1 MLQSFLTP
9 ELQEMISDTSTDI
22 RDVLSLG
29 YISKSARIGFSSVI
43 DYLVAHSHE
52 ILNYAFKDEKSVIST
67 NAYAILSIGNPQILK
82 PILDD
87 SSFQNTALKIL
98 TKPSVPQF
106 TIGQLS
112 SLTLTLLTNLPEQA
126 TESCGF
132 IYHLLKYCE
141 NPGVFNFFETIC
153 TSDPKFELTQNWLN
167 GMGFSEYLLR
177 ELDKI
182 DFSYESKEPCAYKDS
197 IYIRCLCFY
206 KLIAKCCENPI
217 MVESFQSEHVADSL
231 AHAFP
236 NEPSFICNARWNSI
250 SAITSQKTAVF
261 LLNKLFKTA
270 IDLLMEQFD
279 KLLAYRVHA
288 LTFITKMLKIAPL
301 SFELLLQSSMP
312 QLLIHIVV
320 QFPYSTFLHSAFL
333 EFVKVGLTHQQ
344 FAIKIVGCYTPVI
357 IDIAEDRKNRILS
370 PCCIKMLEMFLDL
383 AKTNKSIAQ
392 VLNET
397 PGISKFVRGT
407 MKEYRRLVDTPYGE
421 PQTGVIKALRN
432 IFN

>member
-9 ELQEMISDTSTDI
+9 ELQEMVSDTSTDI
-22 RDVLSLG
+22 HDVLSLG

-43 DYLVAHSHE
+43 DYLVAHSHD
-52 ILNYAFKDEKSVIST
+52 ILNYAFKDEKSVVST
-67 NAYAILSIGNPQILK
+67 NAYAILSLGNPQILK

-87 SSFQNTALKIL
+87 SSFQNTALEIL
-98 TKPSVPQF
+98 SKESVPQF
-106 TIGQLS
+106 TIGRLS

-153 TSDPKFELTQNWLN
+153 SADPKYELTQKWLN
-167 GMGFSEYLLR
+167 EMGFSEYLLR

-182 DFSYESKEPCAYKDS
+182 DFSYESQEANKYKDS

-206 KLIAKCCENPI
+206 KLIGKCCDNPI
-217 MVESFQSEHVADSL
+217 MVESFQSEHVVDSL
-231 AHAFP
+231 SQAFP
-236 NEPSFICNARWNSI
+236 NEPSFIRSARWDSI

-261 LLNKLFKTA
+261 LLKKLFQTA
-270 IDLLMEQFD
+270 VDILMEQFD
-279 KLLAYRVHA
+279 RLLAYRVSA
-288 LTFITKMLKIAPL
+288 LTFITKMLTIAPL

-333 EFVKVGLTHQQ
+333 KFVEVGLTHLQ

-370 PCCIKMLEMFLDL
+370 PCCIKMLEMFLEK
-383 AKTNKSIAQ
+383 AKTNKEISQ

-397 PGISKFVRGT
+397 PGIAKFVRGT
-407 MKEYRRLVDTPYGE
+407 MKEYQKLVDTPYGE
-421 PQTGVIKALRN
+421 PQTGVLKMIRN